1 MTLDPNALMLAI
13 RQCVQDLNKQL
24 TAGERLDDSPETIL
38 AGEGGKLD
46 SLSLITLLV
55 AIEEAVEKNFA
66 VRVAVLDE
74 EMLGAD
80 DGPYR
85 TLGSLARWIAERA
98 A

>member
-1 MTLDPNALMLAI
+1 MTLDPNALMFVI
-13 RQCVQDLNKQL
+13 RQCVQELNKQL
-24 TAGERLDDSPETIL
+24 TAAERLGDSPETIL

-55 AIEEAVEKNFA
+55 AIEEAVGKNFA
-66 VRVAVLDE
+66 IKLSVLDE